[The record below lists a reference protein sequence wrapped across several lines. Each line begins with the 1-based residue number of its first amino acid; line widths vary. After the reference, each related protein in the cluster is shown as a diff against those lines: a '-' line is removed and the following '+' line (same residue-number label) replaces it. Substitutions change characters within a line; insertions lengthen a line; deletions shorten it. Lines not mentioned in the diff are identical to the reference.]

1 MKNSYLYN
9 KKILEYCPNYDRIIN
24 ADFYEDDHMTKKII
38 KIYEDYVFSTDISN
52 KDNLDKLIKIDSIIY
67 KYLEDYHFRGEL
79 QKSLTE
85 VKVTNRV
92 KDIVDFIVSSII
104 EIFNNYKE
112 GLTRKIYIPR
122 WL

>member
-1 MKNSYLYN
+1 MRNSYLYN
-9 KKILEYCPNYDRIIN
+9 KKVLEYCPNYNKIIN

-38 KIYEDYVFSTDISN
+38 KIYEDYVFSTDIAD
-52 KDNLDKLIKIDSIIY
+52 KDNLDKLVKLDNIIH

-85 VKVTNRV
+85 VKVTSKV

-112 GLTRKIYIPR
+112 ELTRKIYIPR

>member
-9 KKILEYCPNYDRIIN
+9 KKVLEYCPNYNKIIN

-38 KIYEDYVFSTDISN
+38 KIYEDYVFSTDIAD
-52 KDNLDKLIKIDSIIY
+52 KDNVNKLVKLDTIIY

-85 VKVTNRV
+85 VKVTNKV